1 MKLFCVVLVIYV
13 VALTLLGVDG
23 RGGGTTSGAE
33 APKFDGLFRRARR
46 HVPEMESGLLQGN
59 EPPPPPKF
67 RSRRDTL
74 EGNLVANE
82 DSPPP
87 QQFRQRRQAPPGI
100 PPPPD
105 GLPPPPQFLL

>member
-13 VALTLLGVDG
+13 VALTLFGVDG

-33 APKFDGLFRRARR
+33 APKFDGLFRR
-46 HVPEMESGLLQGN
+46 
-59 EPPPPPKF
+59 
-67 RSRRDTL
+67 SRRDTL
-74 EGNLVANE
+74 EGNLVATDDNA
-82 DSPPP
+82 PPP
-87 QQFRQRRQAPPGI
+87 QFRQRRQAPPGI